1 MSGPPPPP
9 PPAPPAPPPPMPIVK
24 QTGTSV
30 KVGGKRPVNPRLAAM
45 QEAGKAAEAARQK
58 EKEAEKQARGD
69 VLQALGEE
77 IGVELEI
84 DSNLFQRVKVVVN
97 GKEISFKIDF
107 SAIKGMNP
115 QERLKYLSK
124 LISEGTD
131 LAQEFENLKRGLD
144 IDYMTTLRINERIVA
159 MLKKELTAIADGKLL
174 RDNRH
179 PHYGKD
185 RQANEALTRE
195 MKKVYSG
202 IVSEFESTKK
212 IDPSRLVSLPR
223 VLQGDIRELK
233 RDDNI
238 QTAARAAVIE
248 IEDAYSLLQK
258 MISALKNLLGKL
270 DIGGQFTT
278 KEISQQE
285 YNELKE
291 KAKKLDLLLYGMSVS
306 KLGESTEASV
316 NEGVNKE
323 IVRLNDEILR
333 LESIIR
339 DLLAQKEMSG
349 DEVKTV
355 QKAVTSLSQAQNTL
369 EGMFSRGVAP
379 RPNQSRGVW
388 VKPKKAA
395 QKTPKGLESQPGPSR
410 AERAAD
416 ARAAAGRDKAGGRK
430 GGAMPGLKK

>member
-1 MSGPPPPP
+1 MSGPPAPPPPP
-9 PPAPPAPPPPMPIVK
+9 PPPPPMPVVTRPPGK
-24 QTGTSV
+24 NTTV
-30 KVGGKRPVNPRLAAM
+30 KVGAKRPVNPKLAAI
-45 QEAGKAAEAARQK
+45 QEAGQAAEAARQK

-84 DSNLFQRVKVVVN
+84 DSNLFQRVNVVVN
-97 GKEISFKIDF
+97 GKEISFEIDF
-107 SAIKGMNP
+107 SGIKKMNP
-115 QERLKYLSK
+115 KERLKYLSK

-159 MLKKELTAIADGKLL
+159 MLKKELAAIAKGKLL
-174 RDNRH
+174 LDNRA
-179 PHYGKD
+179 PHFGKN

-212 IDPSRLVSLPR
+212 IDPSRLESLPR
-223 VLQGDIRELK
+223 VLQGDIRVLK
-233 RDDNI
+233 SDDNI
-238 QTAARAAVIE
+238 QTAARAAVTE

-258 MISALKNLLGKL
+258 MVSALKNLLGKL
-270 DIGGQFTT
+270 DIGGQFAT

-291 KAKKLDLLLYGMSVS
+291 KAKKLDILLSGMSVS
-306 KLGESTEASV
+306 KLGENTEASV

-323 IVRLNDEILR
+323 IARLNDEILR
-333 LESIIR
+333 LEGIIR
-339 DLLAQKEMSG
+339 DLLAQKKVSG
-349 DEVKTV
+349 DEIKTV

-395 QKTPKGLESQPGPSR
+395 QKTHKGLESQPGPSGTNR
-410 AERAAD
+410 APRA
-416 ARAAAGRDKAGGRK
+416 AAAGRK
-430 GGAMPGLKK
+430 GGTMPGLKK